1 MPSPQHEAK
10 CIFSPLLPSA
20 VVAGF
25 EEYLTREHFT
35 TSWPDNLW
43 PQGLDSALALIA
55 NKLEQLDHNDQ
66 TM

>member
-1 MPSPQHEAK
+1 M
-10 CIFSPLLPSA
+10 
-20 VVAGF
+20 AGF

-43 PQGLDSALALIA
+43 TQGLDSALALIA

-66 TM
+66 TL